1 MPVGL
6 FASVAQGAWNMPA
19 SIFIAKLLGP
29 IFVVLAVGLML
40 REQAFRRI
48 VEDFNRSP
56 ALIYLA
62 GFLGL
67 LSGLALVLTHN
78 VWLLDWRVIITLI
91 GWIAIV
97 RAVLTI
103 LAPQQIVAFG
113 SKVLAHRGL
122 FLAIGVVNLCVG
134 LVLSYFGYWS

>member
-1 MPVGL
+1 M
-6 FASVAQGAWNMPA
+6 QT
-19 SIFIAKLLGP
+19 SIFIARLLGP
-29 IFVVLAVGLML
+29 MFVVVGVALLLKPQMFRTML
-40 REQAFRRI
+40 PEFI
-48 VEDFNRSP
+48 RSP
-56 ALIYLA
+56 TLLYLA
-62 GFLGL
+62 GFIGL
-67 LSGLALVLTHN
+67 LAGLALVLTHN
-78 VWLLDWRVIITLI
+78 VWLLDWRLIITLI